1 MKIALGADHGG
12 FELKEKIKQAWL
24 LEMENEDE
32 NQFLDII
39 SEKIAAAVI
48 EEIKQITIT
57 ATCPN
62 GNITIIKIE

>member
-1 MKIALGADHGG
+1 MALSKDR
-12 FELKEKIKQAWL
+12 LKEKIKQAWL
-24 LEMENEDE
+24 SEMENEDE
-32 NQFLDII
+32 NQFLDTI
-39 SEKIAAAVI
+39 SEKIATAMI

>member
-1 MKIALGADHGG
+1 MALNKDR
-12 FELKEKIKQAWL
+12 LKEKIKQAWL
-24 LEMENEDE
+24 SEIENEDE

>member
-1 MKIALGADHGG
+1 MALNKNR
-12 FELKEKIKQAWL
+12 LKEKIKQAWL
-24 LEMENEDE
+24 SEIKNEDE

-39 SEKIAAAVI
+39 SEKIATAVI